1 MSVES
6 NNLNKLKWRCH
17 RGTKELD
24 FLLQGYLK
32 KHYVQANSEDQ
43 QLFIELL
50 KFQDSQLILFL
61 LGEQIPKS
69 EGLTR
74 LVKKIRDNTSI

>member
-1 MSVES
+1 MTVEKQS
-6 NNLNKLKWRCH
+6 LKKLKWRCY

-24 FLLQGYLK
+24 ILLQGYLE
-32 KHYVQANSEDQ
+32 KHYIQANTTEQ

-50 KFQDSQLILFL
+50 KLQDSQLILFL
-61 LGEQIPKS
+61 LGGQFPKS
-69 EGLTR
+69 EGLSR